1 MISSTD
7 NLSSVNLNCSACIDI
22 FFNWFVRW
30 KTCSSWMVFNFEYG
44 REVYNNSKL
53 IPSGLITDICNNG
66 DPEYSDENK

>member
-1 MISSTD
+1 
-7 NLSSVNLNCSACIDI
+7 
-22 FFNWFVRW
+22 
-30 KTCSSWMVFNFEYG
+30 MVFNFEYG